1 MYVWWLLCGFSY
13 LHMHIYIYTNIE
25 YDWWPCCRPFAPGC
39 KAILDC
45 HCVVPEEAINMTAP
59 EEEEFSDSDEDD
71 DNDSDDSGYSS
82 STGSSSNTN
91 STAVDERFYSS

>member
-1 MYVWWLLCGFSY
+1 MYVWWLLCGFCY
-13 LHMHIYIYTNIE
+13 LHIE

-45 HCVVPEEAINMTAP
+45 HCIVPEEAINMTAP
-59 EEEEFSDSDEDD
+59 EEEEFSDSDDD
-71 DNDSDDSGYSS
+71 DDSDDSGYSS

-91 STAVDERFYSS
+91 STAVDERFYTS